1 MKAAAPSKSSNYHPS
16 FSSLPT
22 VASARSFLR
31 CLWPCFQLTEVAIS
45 SRGVLQRPFAKGVV
59 LPCWLVWSSI
69 GQLYSLLPLPN
80 PYLVLFFYLKFP
92 NRYQRTDKCNTL
104 PHCHCSQF
112 RGKTLRKLPRG
123 KKKKKI
129 FSIPSRSRHG
139 KRKDRKFLGHCKP
152 KHSTVT
158 ASLAFILEDDNHFLM
173 LATEKYTP
181 AHHKCTARELGTA
194 APNRDLPT
202 NRTLGATR
210 LWAHFRKEENSCL
223 QEKTKD
229 NKHWG
234 CPVKSQKRQKKQN
247 THCYLDSLT

>member
-69 GQLYSLLPLPN
+69 GQLYSLLPLPS

-123 KKKKKI
+123 KKKKKKS
-129 FSIPSRSRHG
+129 FPSLPGADTGREKIG
-139 KRKDRKFLGHCKP
+139 NF
-152 KHSTVT
+152 
-158 ASLAFILEDDNHFLM
+158 
-173 LATEKYTP
+173 LAT
-181 AHHKCTARELGTA
+181 AN
-194 APNRDLPT
+194 PNIAQLQPPWHLFWKMT
-202 NRTLGATR
+202 IIFWCWLQKNTL
-210 LWAHFRKEENSCL
+210 LHIINV
-223 QEKTKD
+223 QHV
-229 NKHWG
+229 N
-234 CPVKSQKRQKKQN
+234 
-247 THCYLDSLT
+247 